1 MSADLSLGHTAKI
14 IAAATQHGLTAR
26 QTAYVLAT
34 ALWETNRTMM
44 PVVEAYWL
52 SEAWRAKNLRYYP
65 WHGRGFVQLTWES
78 NYRRAGTA
86 LGVDLI
92 AAPDRALDPDIAAQ
106 ILVVGCK
113 EGWFTGKR
121 LTDYINPS
129 ATDYI
134 GARRIINGTDQASTI
149 AALAL
154 SYEAALTPAPD
165 YPCVRRGSIG
175 AAVVALQRA
184 LAAHGY
190 AVGAADGVFGGQ
202 TEIAARQFQ
211 ADNALTS
218 DGIAGPKTW
227 AALLA

>member
-1 MSADLSLGHTAKI
+1 MTVDLKLGYTAKI
-14 IAAATQHGLTAR
+14 LAACAQHGLTTR
-26 QTAYVLAT
+26 QTAYILAT
-34 ALWETNRTMM
+34 ALWETNRTMR

-78 NYRRAGTA
+78 NYRRAGVA

-92 AAPDRALDPDIAAQ
+92 ANPDLALDPDIAAQ
-106 ILVVGCK
+106 ILVIGAK
-113 EGWFTGKR
+113 EGWFTGRR
-121 LTDYINPS
+121 LADYINGN

-134 GARRIINGTDQASTI
+134 GARRIINGTDQAATI

-175 AAVVALQRA
+175 AGVTALQRA
-184 LAAHGY
+184 LVSHGY
-190 AVGAADGVFGGQ
+190 SVGAPDGVFGNM
-202 TEIAARQFQ
+202 TETAVRQFQ
-211 ADNALTS
+211 DDNGLAM